1 MQPASGDSWGSYR
14 RTVVEIRRTRAGSLS
29 VRSAAAA
36 DQANWPW
43 PTGQPVHVLT
53 AWDPGLERPGRAL
66 NRARQAALEA
76 DLRCLAV
83 PLLPAV
89 GVDPVTGRREEG
101 VAVRGVPEFEVLAL
115 GARYGQDAIYA
126 WTPAEWAIVACRG
139 GRRLVSGWSL
149 VRPSEAEFP
158 FSRTPGEPMR

>member
-1 MQPASGDSWGSYR
+1 MQPASGGPWASYQ
-14 RTVVEIRRTRAGSLS
+14 RTVVEIRRTEGGSLS
-29 VRSAAAA
+29 VRSAADA
-36 DQANWPW
+36 DEADWPW
-43 PTGQPVHVLT
+43 PTAQPVHVLT
-53 AWDPGLERPGRAL
+53 AWDPGLERPGRAI

-76 DLRCLAV
+76 DLRRLAV
-83 PLLPAV
+83 PVLPAV
-89 GVDPVTGRREEG
+89 GVDPMNGRREEG